1 VTEEGPVIAAL
12 SGGACDKVVLDI
24 AHGQAVVRERQLV
37 VVNVIEVGWEKALE
51 ESEDDALTN
60 SEKILDQAV
69 RRLKKKS
76 RVGHSAECIQARS
89 AGGALVE
96 LSSRIEASL
105 LVVGTRRYVGDTA
118 VEMGSTPNYVIRYAQ
133 CPVLLWHSAA

>member
-12 SGGACDKVVLDI
+12 SGGTCDKVVLDI

-76 RVGHSAECIQARS
+76 RVAHSAECIQARS